1 MIKDIV
7 DSRVV
12 NSAIR
17 RKQGLAPTPEEVET
31 LRKMSEEHYAAAI
44 SQPALH
50 AKILSRLFWPQLHD
64 ENFRV
69 PTHVGFLQNAYSQGF
84 EKLKTSRKLTWL
96 HALGHATVELD
107 LEDRVVHE
115 EVLTWQ
121 ATVIW
126 AFEGNPVK
134 GESVSRTVPAL
145 VKYLEMDESLVRSAL
160 TFWSTKLVLF
170 EIRKDEY
177 AVMETLNAEDRERS
191 RNQTAMVDEE
201 DAGETVQ
208 GGSVEEKL
216 AAYWPWIKGMLANS
230 RQQMA
235 LPQIGMLL
243 RMSVEGGFPHAD
255 AELAEFLQVCVGE
268 GKLEVGAGGR
278 YRLRKE

>member
-12 NSAIR
+12 DSVIR
-17 RKQGLAPTPEEVET
+17 RKQGLAPSPEELEA
-31 LRKMSEEHYAAAI
+31 LRDISEEHHAAGLL
-44 SQPALH
+44 QPALH

-64 ENFRV
+64 ESYRV
-69 PTHVGFLQNAYSQGF
+69 PTAISFLQNAYSEGF
-84 EKLKTSRKLTWL
+84 EILKTSRKLTWL

-107 LEDRVVHE
+107 LEDRVVYE

-126 AFEGNPVK
+126 AFEGDAVN
-134 GESVSRTVPAL
+134 GEAISRTVPAL
-145 VKYLEMDESLVRSAL
+145 VEYLEMDESLVRSAL
-160 TFWSTKLVLF
+160 SFWSSKLVLY

-191 RNQTAMVDEE
+191 KNQTAMADEE
-201 DAGETVQ
+201 EAGEAVQ
-208 GGSVEEKL
+208 GGGIEEKL
-216 AAYWPWIKGMLANS
+216 AVYWQYIQGMLLNS
-230 RQQMA
+230 RAQMA
-235 LPQIGMLL
+235 PPQIGMML
-243 RMSVEGGFPHAD
+243 RMAVPDGFPYAD
-255 AELAEFLQVCVGE
+255 AELAEFLQVCVAE

-278 YRLRKE
+278 YRLKKD